1 MVAGIDF
8 WRLPAKFSPCYT
20 FAARR
25 GACIG
30 LVFTSTHRVSRVLNS
45 VAAGRRLALRAVG
58 CQLAVVLLLA
68 LAFLVR
74 GWAAAVAVLAG
85 GLGVALGN
93 ALAAQVALGGGV
105 VAPRT
110 AFARLVLA
118 TLLKWVVAMTV
129 FAIALAVWRLAPLPV
144 LAGVAAALVAYPLG
158 LNFLRQGKS

>member
-1 MVAGIDF
+1 M
-8 WRLPAKFSPCYT
+8 
-20 FAARR
+20 
-25 GACIG
+25 
-30 LVFTSTHRVSRVLNS
+30 LNS

>member
-1 MVAGIDF
+1 M
-8 WRLPAKFSPCYT
+8 
-20 FAARR
+20 
-25 GACIG
+25 
-30 LVFTSTHRVSRVLNS
+30 LNS

-68 LAFLVR
+68 LAFLIR

-118 TLLKWVVAMTV
+118 TLLKWVVAMTF